1 MAVAASYQNAARY
14 RQSQVETA
22 SPAQL
27 VVMLYDGAI
36 RFLTVAREKMVSGEI
51 EIRHANLI
59 KAQNI
64 VAELLSSLNH
74 REGGEIAEN
83 LQRVYTYMH
92 AQLVEANLNDKPEPI
107 DNVLALMSDL
117 RESWAALALQQ
128 LSVSEGAGHDRN

>member
-36 RFLTVAREKMVSGEI
+36 RFLTIAREKMVSGEI
-51 EIRHANLI
+51 ELRHANLI

-74 REGGEIAEN
+74 REGGEIADN

-92 AQLVEANLNDKPEPI
+92 GQLVEANVNDKPEPI
-107 DNVLALMSDL
+107 DDVLALLRDL
-117 RESWAALALQQ
+117 RESWVAIALQQ
-128 LSVSEGAGHDRN
+128 LTVSEVAGDGRN